1 MTIVYLPTF
10 TYQKSTIHVGKYT
23 VRPMDGMG
31 TWATWQGLL
40 VTSISG
46 IISGHDFN
54 EGGIYELFVF
64 I

>member
-1 MTIVYLPTF
+1 MTIVYLPKPYITN
-10 TYQKSTIHVGKYT
+10 QPVHVGKYS

-54 EGGIYELFVF
+54 KGGIYELFVF